1 MDLHQNDAQS
11 SRRSPPENT
20 GNWRSGPLFFKTT
33 YTNTHINRV
42 YASLQL
48 IVERAALALTR
59 ATGALVHLGGD
70 GVSDVGKLLLLFLE
84 VLSVGV
90 GTVLLKP
97 LVGLLDSVEDLL
109 TCLLLLISDLATET
123 VSVVDLVLQAES
135 VVLKT
140 VASLN
145 ALTGGLV
152 LLGVLL
158 SLGNH
163 ALNLLRSKTTL
174 VVGDGDGLLLAS
186 SLVVGGNLED
196 TVGVKAEGDLDLG
209 NTTRG
214 RGDTGKLELA
224 EDVVVL
230 GQRSLTLEDLD
241 QDHGLVV
248 SGGREDLALAG
259 RDLGVT
265 ADKLGHNSTGGLD
278 TESKRVDIHEEY
290 LLGTLLTG
298 KNTSLDGSTESDSF
312 IGVDALGSLL
322 AVEEALNEA
331 LDLGDTGGTTDEDN
345 VVNLGLLD
353 IGVLENLLD
362 RLQGLLEEVDVEL
375 LELGAGE
382 SLREV
387 IALPESLNLNAGA
400 HLRRQSALG
409 LLSLALELTHGL
421 GVLGDVNA
429 VLLVVGLGQVV
440 DDALVEIFTTEMEAA
455 MAVPTMAR
463 GENRRAIQQRRPRP
477 KAIELLDERAIVVVF
492 GGSKLTDL
500 NLEKKGI
507 EKS

>member
-1 MDLHQNDAQS
+1 MVSHLYIQWKIV
-11 SRRSPPENT
+11 RV
-20 GNWRSGPLFFKTT
+20 KT
-33 YTNTHINRV
+33 Y
-42 YASLQL
+42 S
-48 IVERAALALTR
+48 
-59 ATGALVHLGGD
+59 
-70 GVSDVGKLLLLFLE
+70 
-84 VLSVGV
+84 
-90 GTVLLKP
+90 
-97 LVGLLDSVEDLL
+97 
-109 TCLLLLISDLATET
+109 LLLLISDLATET

-440 DDALVEIFTTEMEAA
+440 DDALVEIFTTEMG
-455 MAVPTMAR
+455 VTGSR
-463 GENRRAIQQRRPRP
+463 ENLKDTLVNGQKRD
-477 KAIELLDERAIVVVF
+477 IEGTTTKIVDNDLALTVGLVQTIGDSGGGGLVDDTEDVETGNDTGVLGGLSLVV
-492 GGSKLTDL
+492 L
-500 NLEKKGI
+500 
-507 EKS
+507 